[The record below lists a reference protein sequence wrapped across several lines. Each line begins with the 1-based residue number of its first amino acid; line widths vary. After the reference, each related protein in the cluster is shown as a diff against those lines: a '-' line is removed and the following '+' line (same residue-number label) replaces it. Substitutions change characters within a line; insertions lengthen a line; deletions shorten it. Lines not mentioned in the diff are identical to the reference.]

1 MMRRVFCV
9 LLALTLLC
17 CCSCVFAVEGKE
29 EQEPQVTQ
37 LNAECADDGNVARWQ
52 LPGKSLWYNCTD
64 AAAGIGEVICDV
76 GAGNCAPEVVQR
88 RVEGNAED
96 GVFEFKVTFITP
108 SRMKGWW
115 ERNMEKPAT
124 VESGPAKPPE
134 ERPPVAPEE
143 EAPRDTTKISSESSP
158 AVAETSQAS
167 DSAPSGELQGAAHS
181 TSAASESP
189 PDPEP
194 TESGE
199 HSSHDPPAGRQEEA
213 AAAPPTQLSQT
224 GEDGG
229 AAEGVEEDTANTTDA
244 ATSEGNSTAAGMPVP
259 LSSAPTTK
267 ALENSAGND
276 ACFHSPRLHTR

>member
-9 LLALTLLC
+9 LLAFALLC
-17 CCSCVFAVEGKE
+17 CCSCVFAVEGGE

-37 LNAECADDGNVARWQ
+37 LNAKCTDDGNVARWQ

-64 AAAGIGEVICDV
+64 AAADFGKMICDM
-76 GAGNCAPEVVQR
+76 GAGKCAPKVVQR

-96 GVFEFKVTFITP
+96 GVFEFKDNYFTP
-108 SRMKGWW
+108 SRVKGWW

-124 VESGPAKPPE
+124 VASGTSTPLEAGTLGPQEHK
-134 ERPPVAPEE
+134 APG
-143 EAPRDTTKISSESSP
+143 DTSTTDPESSP
-158 AVAETSQAS
+158 AVAEASQAS

-181 TSAASESP
+181 TSASESP

-224 GEDGG
+224 GGDGG
-229 AAEGVEEDTANTTDA
+229 AAGGTEE
-244 ATSEGNSTAAGMPVP
+244 
-259 LSSAPTTK
+259 
-267 ALENSAGND
+267 D
-276 ACFHSPRLHTR
+276 ACFHDTRLHALPLLLLAVLAYGALG

>member
-1 MMRRVFCV
+1 MMRHVFCV
-9 LLALTLLC
+9 LLAFALLC

-64 AAAGIGEVICDV
+64 AAADFGKMICDV

-108 SRMKGWW
+108 SRMEGWW

-124 VESGPAKPPE
+124 VVSGTSKPLEAGTLGSPE
-134 ERPPVAPEE
+134 HKAPG
-143 EAPRDTTKISSESSP
+143 DTSTTNSESSP

-167 DSAPSGELQGAAHS
+167 DSAPSGELQGAVYS
-181 TSAASESP
+181 NSAAPESP

-199 HSSHDPPAGRQEEA
+199 HSSHEPPVELQEEN
-213 AAAPPTQLSQT
+213 AAAPPTKLSQT
-224 GEDGG
+224 GGDGG
-229 AAEGVEEDTANTTDA
+229 AAGGTEEDTANT
-244 ATSEGNSTAAGMPVP
+244 
-259 LSSAPTTK
+259 
-267 ALENSAGND
+267 
-276 ACFHSPRLHTR
+276 RLHALPLLLLAVLAYGALG